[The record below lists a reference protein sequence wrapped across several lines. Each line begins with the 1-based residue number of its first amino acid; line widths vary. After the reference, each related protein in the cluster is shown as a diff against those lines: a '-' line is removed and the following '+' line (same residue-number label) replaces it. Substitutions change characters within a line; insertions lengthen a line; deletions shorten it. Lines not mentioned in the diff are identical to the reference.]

1 MYFHNT
7 HTRCAGVLLSLL
19 CSWGD
24 KQRIGLTGIQLLDS
38 SLSPITLSHSQLS
51 YSLNHDD
58 GNSKLCNLLDGVT
71 MTTESEN
78 MWSGTCAKGEEIKLK
93 ISLNE
98 KFNLGGIIIW
108 NYNGDVY
115 TGVSFILILI

>member
-1 MYFHNT
+1 
-7 HTRCAGVLLSLL
+7 
-19 CSWGD
+19 
-24 KQRIGLTGIQLLDS
+24 
-38 SLSPITLSHSQLS
+38 
-51 YSLNHDD
+51 
-58 GNSKLCNLLDGVT
+58 

-108 NYNGDVY
+108 NYNEDVY

>member
-1 MYFHNT
+1 
-7 HTRCAGVLLSLL
+7 
-19 CSWGD
+19 
-24 KQRIGLTGIQLLDS
+24 
-38 SLSPITLSHSQLS
+38 
-51 YSLNHDD
+51 
-58 GNSKLCNLLDGVT
+58 

-108 NYNGDVY
+108 NYNEDIY
-115 TGVSFILILI
+115 TGVSFILILIIVSFLYHISSISNLIL